1 MVIKITIYPSYDH
14 ISRDLIYHFL
24 WKHFGD
30 KEELIRPW
38 DDQSVMPD
46 SDSDL
51 MNLIVNKDDLAEDFR
66 LLKAAV
72 RMRGMNVPPNVT
84 AYISA
89 SSQMMMFGTAV
100 NRLMHNIED
109 TGILIPFDAVYR
121 EKMRRHI
128 GAYIIQA
135 FQSERR
141 RKTDFDKYEVE
152 NLALEHWL
160 NMRRRRIRRLL
171 RKSGR
176 EFSWVS

>member
-1 MVIKITIYPSYDH
+1 
-14 ISRDLIYHFL
+14 
-24 WKHFGD
+24 
-30 KEELIRPW
+30 
-38 DDQSVMPD
+38 MPD

-51 MNLIVNKDDLAEDFR
+51 MNLIVHKDDIVEDFR

-72 RMRGMNVPPNVT
+72 RRRGVNVPPNVT

-135 FQSERR
+135 FKAERR
-141 RKTDFDKYEVE
+141 RDAVLGIYEKE
-152 NLALEHWL
+152 NQIIERWL
-160 NMRRRRIRRLL
+160 NMRRRRIRRSLKKARQDFQTDL
-171 RKSGR
+171 AESGIA
-176 EFSWVS
+176 EYSE

>member
-1 MVIKITIYPSYDH
+1 M
-14 ISRDLIYHFL
+14 
-24 WKHFGD
+24 
-30 KEELIRPW
+30 
-38 DDQSVMPD
+38 
-46 SDSDL
+46 
-51 MNLIVNKDDLAEDFR
+51 
-66 LLKAAV
+66 LKAAV
-72 RMRGMNVPPNVT
+72 RMRGVNVPPNVT